1 MFVNSLK
8 KCNLPQLS
16 YGIFSIAVGLKKRP
30 GPAVR
35 IPASPELEPTL
46 EAAYLSLIQ
55 FSDCG
60 G

>member
-1 MFVNSLK
+1 LK